1 MRDTEG
7 ERHVPFS
14 AWRGEE
20 AGGRA
25 SPDEGTGW
33 VESFAEVQVLPPVE
47 PYVCWNDAGDLGLP
61 PVEPDAGLIG
71 AWVEEVSLMELG

>member
-1 MRDTEG
+1 M
-7 ERHVPFS
+7 
-14 AWRGEE
+14 
-20 AGGRA
+20 
-25 SPDEGTGW
+25 
-33 VESFAEVQVLPPVE
+33 ESFAEVQVLPPLE